1 MGGIGSGTWYR
12 WARKTTA
19 KEVNRID
26 IRYLRQHGLLRSSE
40 LIRSLSWSC
49 RDRETG
55 SIGFIVE
62 QERLLLNY
70 RCRFNSEGWQ
80 DIEETVWFD
89 RTPCH
94 YGGERLW
101 FLCPDCRK
109 RVAVLYGLGP
119 RFLCRHCYRLP
130 YGSQNETFIDR
141 MMRKARRIRQRL
153 QASTDL
159 TEPVWRKPK
168 GMHRKT
174 FDRLV
179 REEESANQAF
189 NLVMALKMKFW
200 GINDFN

>member
-1 MGGIGSGTWYR
+1 
-12 WARKTTA
+12 
-19 KEVNRID
+19 
-26 IRYLRQHGLLRSSE
+26 
-40 LIRSLSWSC
+40 
-49 RDRETG
+49 
-55 SIGFIVE
+55 
-62 QERLLLNY
+62 
-70 RCRFNSEGWQ
+70 
-80 DIEETVWFD
+80 
-89 RTPCH
+89 
-94 YGGERLW
+94 
-101 FLCPDCRK
+101 
-109 RVAVLYGLGP
+109 VAVLYGLGP